1 MTNREQRRAAEHGD
15 KAQDADKHKPSD
27 APREERPQGEVVED
41 AGGSG
46 APSGGQVDGRQGDQ
60 QGIKY

>member
-1 MTNREQRRAAEHGD
+1 MTNREQRRAAGHRQD
-15 KAQDADKHKPSD
+15 DQDAAKHTPAD
-27 APREERPQGEVVED
+27 APREERPQGEVVEN